1 MERNCLFCKIVAGEI
16 PGSFVYRDDEIV
28 AIEDVNPQ
36 APTHLLIIPI
46 EHAVNLSRFVEA
58 APPALVAKLFGV
70 VGRLGRDLGLEEY
83 RAVVNTG
90 PTGGQTVGHLHV
102 HLLAGRQMHWPPG

>member
-1 MERNCLFCKIVAGEI
+1 MEPNCLFCKIVAGEI

-46 EHAVNLSRFVEA
+46 EHAVNLSSFVEA